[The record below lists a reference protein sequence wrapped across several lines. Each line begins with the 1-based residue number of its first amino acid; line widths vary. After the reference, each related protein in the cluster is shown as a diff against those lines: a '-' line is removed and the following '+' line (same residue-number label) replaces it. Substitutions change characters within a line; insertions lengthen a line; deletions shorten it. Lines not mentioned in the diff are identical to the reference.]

1 MEPFHLPDL
10 GLLTENKAIQRI
22 LCPMAAQLCHLI
34 LALEWED
41 GICPDIGQDA
51 ETLAKATEELAA
63 VARRLAEESGDEL
76 LEEETH
82 PAAEALVLAG
92 RKVLLAACKL
102 QGQPHSPGPR
112 EELAVAAQGVLMETA
127 KILRLGDAAGQR
139 RILQAA
145 SCLLERLSVL
155 QGAGDRPGALA
166 AFQAFS
172 EALLLLS
179 SLAAQRLE
187 ELGDCPRRQGL
198 ARALQLLQQRL
209 PLLHAAKDR
218 DLRHPRDQPVSPS
231 KDNAFRLVERTI
243 KELTSLL
250 SDDTGSKEPQD
261 TSGTFSRHVR
271 RLLALLSPPD
281 PLLLS
286 DSTFSAHLG
295 ATVLHCM
302 LLAEASRP
310 EQRLDLV
317 RRCWALLRLRKSICS
332 LVGQQERGPGL
343 EGQCHSMREEV
354 ESLEQAVLSATLCQV
369 LDTFPEGQ
377 EPLRLL
383 VEGALS
389 LAGPGC
395 FPAGQGGFLKQLQP
409 LTAAFFTHAQ
419 GMLRAADFILALCT
433 KPRTA
438 AETQELVQRLRRLL
452 AHVPALLTAMGSPG
466 AQRSAAEQLQSLYL
480 AWAGT
485 TQSLLWCFEDTAST
499 RELLK
504 LSIREMAK
512 DRECCERA
520 LGSQDAEG
528 FSWHTTHLCSWAR
541 WVVEATTRS
550 VDRATDPIFRNGLLV
565 WVEQLASSIPELK
578 AAAALC
584 AERASCLRTRDVFSK
599 AASSLMDAARR
610 VQDGLDGFNHPDIL
624 SPLREQVRGAAV
636 AQGVEL
642 SPSHAGLKTSMD
654 EAVLQEDF
662 LTPPSSPARN
672 SHPRQGAAHPVIA
685 ALLAATGAHDTA
697 LLSAACSALLEL
709 SSGCVHAA
717 KAALP
722 LAECPHRETLG
733 QYQEIELLT
742 PRVIS
747 LAREA
752 APEQRPCPTELLHAA
767 LTLSARLCEAKA
779 GLAAVAGPWYSL
791 SQQVFAFIL
800 AADSLRG
807 KQALDETMTGLAG
820 AVQFAA
826 RVACREGSPLSPDG
840 WESFLRVQATFS
852 RVQMST
858 EALLEKAASF
868 ESSCVVGRA
877 RLELLCVQWAVST
890 RILLVAV
897 DQFVGR
903 DVLLLGELRS
913 AVRSKLCPQSLLAAV
928 SERSLRLQ
936 EAALL
941 SSSCPDSHGH
951 SEIRVLREEIQVLME
966 ALLEA
971 SSTLLLSPLPN
982 ASLCVRCELLHRDLA
997 LRAKALLLHLEK
1009 VNADHLQVIRDVV
1022 GPALMPLSQEERE
1035 RSKEAFEE
1043 KANRLMANVQWVRS
1057 TLHHVLGA
1065 NVQLELEANLLSIAE
1080 HLLVLTSNA
1089 VGSARQLF
1097 QSHCD
1102 EEHLHLEST
1111 VWCWS
1116 AKAHYLV
1123 RQLQAVQ
1130 GISGDVLELIR
1141 HRLQNTGDQSFP
1153 RQLSSTA
1160 KLFPALDAQ
1169 SHARSAETCPSR
1181 SGGASG
1187 AAREA
1192 PAMSKD
1198 QLVAC
1203 AKQMALDGQEFVTFG
1218 RAVAKLCLD
1227 RRCSMELL
1235 CATEQALTI
1244 SSQLGIVARVKA
1256 VTAESKSSSELLVSN
1271 TQNLVQAVLH
1281 ILKAAE
1287 AACIKGLR
1295 QPPPDS
1301 EEAAAA
1307 AFCMQWRRNL
1317 FLHRAKESFT
1327 SDRDEL
1333 GLRRTRARA
1342 EPSLVGM
1349 VQDQAL
1355 HTKDTPEHPKAVK
1368 GCTIRVATCG
1378 KRKGLVLPFGE

>member
-1 MEPFHLPDL
+1 
-10 GLLTENKAIQRI
+10 
-22 LCPMAAQLCHLI
+22 
-34 LALEWED
+34 
-41 GICPDIGQDA
+41 
-51 ETLAKATEELAA
+51 
-63 VARRLAEESGDEL
+63 
-76 LEEETH
+76 
-82 PAAEALVLAG
+82 
-92 RKVLLAACKL
+92 
-102 QGQPHSPGPR
+102 
-112 EELAVAAQGVLMETA
+112 
-127 KILRLGDAAGQR
+127 
-139 RILQAA
+139 
-145 SCLLERLSVL
+145 
-155 QGAGDRPGALA
+155 
-166 AFQAFS
+166 
-172 EALLLLS
+172 
-179 SLAAQRLE
+179 
-187 ELGDCPRRQGL
+187 
-198 ARALQLLQQRL
+198 
-209 PLLHAAKDR
+209 
-218 DLRHPRDQPVSPS
+218 
-231 KDNAFRLVERTI
+231 
-243 KELTSLL
+243 
-250 SDDTGSKEPQD
+250 
-261 TSGTFSRHVR
+261 
-271 RLLALLSPPD
+271 
-281 PLLLS
+281 
-286 DSTFSAHLG
+286 
-295 ATVLHCM
+295 
-302 LLAEASRP
+302 
-310 EQRLDLV
+310 
-317 RRCWALLRLRKSICS
+317 
-332 LVGQQERGPGL
+332 
-343 EGQCHSMREEV
+343 
-354 ESLEQAVLSATLCQV
+354 
-369 LDTFPEGQ
+369 
-377 EPLRLL
+377 
-383 VEGALS
+383 
-389 LAGPGC
+389 
-395 FPAGQGGFLKQLQP
+395 
-409 LTAAFFTHAQ
+409 
-419 GMLRAADFILALCT
+419 
-433 KPRTA
+433 
-438 AETQELVQRLRRLL
+438 
-452 AHVPALLTAMGSPG
+452 
-466 AQRSAAEQLQSLYL
+466 
-480 AWAGT
+480 
-485 TQSLLWCFEDTAST
+485 
-499 RELLK
+499 
-504 LSIREMAK
+504 
-512 DRECCERA
+512 
-520 LGSQDAEG
+520 
-528 FSWHTTHLCSWAR
+528 
-541 WVVEATTRS
+541 
-550 VDRATDPIFRNGLLV
+550 
-565 WVEQLASSIPELK
+565 
-578 AAAALC
+578 
-584 AERASCLRTRDVFSK
+584 
-599 AASSLMDAARR
+599 
-610 VQDGLDGFNHPDIL
+610 
-624 SPLREQVRGAAV
+624 
-636 AQGVEL
+636 
-642 SPSHAGLKTSMD
+642 
-654 EAVLQEDF
+654 
-662 LTPPSSPARN
+662 
-672 SHPRQGAAHPVIA
+672 
-685 ALLAATGAHDTA
+685 
-697 LLSAACSALLEL
+697 
-709 SSGCVHAA
+709 
-717 KAALP
+717 
-722 LAECPHRETLG
+722 
-733 QYQEIELLT
+733 
-742 PRVIS
+742 
-747 LAREA
+747 
-752 APEQRPCPTELLHAA
+752 
-767 LTLSARLCEAKA
+767 
-779 GLAAVAGPWYSL
+779 
-791 SQQVFAFIL
+791 
-800 AADSLRG
+800 
-807 KQALDETMTGLAG
+807 
-820 AVQFAA
+820 
-826 RVACREGSPLSPDG
+826 
-840 WESFLRVQATFS
+840 
-852 RVQMST
+852 MST

-890 RILLVAV
+890 RILLGAV

-913 AVRSKLCPQSLLAAV
+913 AVRNKLCPQSLLAAV

-982 ASLCVRCELLHRDLA
+982 ASLGVRCELLHRDLA

-1022 GPALMPLSQEERE
+1022 GPALMPLSQEERA

-1097 QSHCD
+1097 QSHRD

-1130 GISGDVLELIR
+1130 GIGGDVLELIR

-1153 RQLSSTA
+1153 RQLRSTA

-1203 AKQMALDGQEFVTFG
+1203 ARQMALDGQEFVTFG

-1235 CATEQALTI
+1235 RATEQALTI

-1333 GLRRTRARA
+1333 GLRRTQARA

>member
-1 MEPFHLPDL
+1 MEPFPLPDL
-10 GLLTENKAIQRI
+10 GIPTENKAMQRI
-22 LCPMAAQLCHLI
+22 LCPMAAQLCHLL
-34 LALEWED
+34 LALQWED
-41 GICPDIGQDA
+41 GICPDIGENA

-63 VARRLAEESGDEL
+63 AARRLAEDSGDEL
-76 LEEETH
+76 LEEETR
-82 PAAEALVLAG
+82 PAAQALVLAG
-92 RKVLLAACKL
+92 RKVLLAARRL
-102 QGQPHSPGPR
+102 RGQPHSPGPR
-112 EELAVAAQGVLMETA
+112 GELAAAAQGVLMETA
-127 KILRLGDAAGQR
+127 KILRLGDAAGVR

-145 SCLLERLSVL
+145 GCLLERLSVL
-155 QGAGDRPGALA
+155 QAAGDRPGALA

-179 SLAAQRLE
+179 SLAARRLE
-187 ELGDCPRRQGL
+187 ELGDGPQRQSL
-198 ARALQLLQQRL
+198 ARALQRLQQRL
-209 PLLHAAKDR
+209 PLLRAAKDG
-218 DLRHPRDQPVSPS
+218 DLGRSGDQAVRRS
-231 KDNAFRLVERTI
+231 KDNAFQLMERAI

-250 SDDTGSKEPQD
+250 IDDTGSKEPRD
-261 TSGTFSRHVR
+261 TSGAFSRHVR
-271 RLLALLSPPD
+271 RLLALLSPPA

-286 DSTFSAHLG
+286 DSTFSAPIG
-295 ATVLHCM
+295 AVVLHCM

-317 RRCWALLRLRKSICS
+317 RRCWALLRLKKSICS
-332 LVGQQERGPGL
+332 LGGQQEGGPGL
-343 EGQCHSMREEV
+343 EEQCRSMREEV
-354 ESLEQAVLSATLCQV
+354 ESLEQAVLTATLCQV
-369 LDTFPEGQ
+369 LDTFPGGQ

-383 VEGALS
+383 VEGALR

-395 FPAGQGGFLKQLQP
+395 FPAGRGGFLKQLQP
-409 LTAAFFTHAQ
+409 LTAAFFAHAQ
-419 GMLRAADFILALCT
+419 GMLRAADFVLALCT
-433 KPRTA
+433 KPRAA
-438 AETQELVQRLRRLL
+438 AETRELVQRLRRLL
-452 AHVPALLTAMGSPG
+452 ARVPALLTAMSSDG
-466 AQRSAAEQLQSLYL
+466 AQTSAAEQLQSLSL

-485 TQSLLWCFEDTAST
+485 TQSLLRCFEDTAGT
-499 RELLK
+499 REFLK
-504 LSIREMAK
+504 LSVREMAK
-512 DRECCERA
+512 DRECCQRA

-528 FSWHTTHLCSWAR
+528 FSWHTTHLSSWAR
-541 WVVEATTRS
+541 WVVAATSRY

-565 WVEQLASSIPELK
+565 WVEQLASSIPELQ

-584 AERASCLRTRDVFSK
+584 AERPSCLRTRDVFSK
-599 AASSLMDAARR
+599 AASSLMAAAQR
-610 VQDGLDGFNHPDIL
+610 VQDGLDGSNHPDIL
-624 SPLREQVRGAAV
+624 SPLREQVRGAGV
-636 AQGVEL
+636 TQPVEL
-642 SPSHAGLKTSMD
+642 SPSHAALKPIMD

-662 LTPPSSPARN
+662 LTPPSPPAGT
-672 SHPRQGAAHPVIA
+672 SHPREGAAHPVIA

-697 LLSAACSALLEL
+697 LLNAACSALLEL

-722 LAECPHRETLG
+722 LAEGAHREPLG
-733 QYQEIELLT
+733 QYEEMELLT

-752 APEQRPCPTELLHAA
+752 APEQRPWPTELLRAA
-767 LTLSARLCEAKA
+767 LTLSERLWETKA

-800 AADSLRG
+800 SADSPRG
-807 KQALDETMTGLAG
+807 KQALDETMMGLAG

-826 RVACREGSPLSPDG
+826 RIVSVACREGSPLSPDG
-840 WESFLRVQATFS
+840 WESFLQVQATFS
-852 RVQMST
+852 RAQMST

-868 ESSCVVGRA
+868 ESSCVGRA
-877 RLELLCVQWAVST
+877 SLELLCVQWAVST
-890 RILLVAV
+890 RILLGAV
-897 DQFVGR
+897 DQFIGR
-903 DVLLLGELRS
+903 DVLFLGELRS

-936 EAALL
+936 EAARL

-951 SEIRVLREEIQVLME
+951 SEILVLREEIQVLME

-982 ASLCVRCELLHRDLA
+982 ASLCVRCELLQRDLA

-1009 VNADHLQVIRDVV
+1009 VNAEHLQVIRDVV
-1022 GPALMPLSQEERE
+1022 GPALMPLSQDERE

-1043 KANRLMANVQWVRS
+1043 KANRLMANVQWVRTS
-1057 TLHHVLGA
+1057 LHHILEA

-1089 VGSARQLF
+1089 VDSARQLF
-1097 QSHCD
+1097 QSHRD
-1102 EEHLHLEST
+1102 EEHLHLESI

-1123 RQLQAVQ
+1123 TQLQAVQ
-1130 GISGDVLELIR
+1130 GIGGDVLELIR
-1141 HRLQNTGDQSFP
+1141 HRLQNKGDQSSP
-1153 RQLSSTA
+1153 SQCNSTA
-1160 KLFPALDAQ
+1160 KLFPALDAL

-1203 AKQMALDGQEFVTFG
+1203 ARQMALDGQEFVSFG

-1281 ILKAAE
+1281 VLKAAE

-1295 QPPPDS
+1295 QPPPGS

-1342 EPSLVGM
+1342 EPSLVAM
-1349 VQDQAL
+1349 VQDQAP
-1355 HTKDTPEHPKAVK
+1355 HTKDTPEQPKAVK
-1368 GCTIRVATCG
+1368 GCTIMG
-1378 KRKGLVLPFGE
+1378 GHL